1 MVLLLSLLCS
11 LGSAYLLYD
20 RFLLEGALYARL
32 PQFSA
37 TAAALVGLVIAGME
51 YRARK
56 TKKQRRAPMALLLLN
71 ACFGIIATGLWLYAL
86 LLQ

>member
-1 MVLLLSLLCS
+1 M
-11 LGSAYLLYD
+11 
-20 RFLLEGALYARL
+20 
-32 PQFSA
+32 
-37 TAAALVGLVIAGME
+37 AAALVGLVIAGME

-56 TKKQRRAPMALLLLN
+56 TKKQKRAPMALLLLN